1 MLSTFQGLETA
12 RRALMT
18 QQQAL
23 YTTGHNL
30 ANANTAGYTRQRVN
44 FATTEAFPSA
54 GMNSP
59 YIPGYIGTGVK
70 AGSIQRVR
78 DSFLDV
84 QFRNENNKTGYWN
97 ERYLA
102 FEKMESIMNEP
113 SEHNLNKQLDNFWSS
128 FQDLMANPAE
138 AGERTVVREQG
149 QALADTFNYIYS
161 SLTQIREDY
170 ENQMEVSMKDLN
182 SLFSQ
187 LNNVNKQIREAE
199 PHGYVTNDL
208 YDEQD
213 RLLDQISQHVKI
225 STERV
230 ESSGQPNAVAEG
242 AVSVYIVDANGE
254 KTLVVDGENS
264 NSRQEISYEFNDD
277 GFVSG
282 INIGDTF
289 VEYGDMPSGAIK
301 GLAEAFGFRDGEGIY
316 PEMLASLDEMVTQ
329 FATRLNEIHQLG
341 FTLPDVNGDV
351 EQGGLFFE
359 FDPSNPAATLKVSNE
374 IIENLDKIAA
384 AGVNKDALVNKE
396 EYERLYNEAL
406 ETGNFDEL
414 IEFLGDDNQFIVGAP
429 KAFPGDAKNAGLLA
443 DVKKM
448 MLNFTGKSATVESFY
463 QSLIGKMAVDT
474 KESQNMLDNSTRLKL
489 NVDYNRQSVSN
500 VSLDE
505 EMTMLIQFQHAYN
518 AAARNITVVDEML
531 DIIVNRMGLV
541 GR

>member
-84 QFRNENNKTGYWN
+84 QFRNENNKSGYWN

-161 SLTQIREDY
+161 SLTQIRDDY

-242 AVSVYIVDANGE
+242 AVTVYIVGANGE
-254 KTLVVDGENS
+254 KMQVIDGANS
-264 NSRQEISYEFNDD
+264 DSRQEISYEFNDD

-384 AGVNKDALVNKE
+384 AGVNKDALVDKE